1 VQGEPGRYLAMPG
14 EKRGYHLVTTAMAW
28 FRKADLRGG
37 SRDQIQ
43 RDHATQLASRAEDG
57 LGTGFE
63 MSGLVISQAQNATQ
77 VSFVPPANDNESPPA
92 ARASRAD
99 SASASRGLDAYVRDL
114 RRYPLLDAAAEVE
127 IAKAFHRTQDPRLAL
142 QLVRANLRLVVKI
155 AYEYRLSRR
164 DLMDLVQEGNLGL
177 LRAVYRFDPYRGVRL
192 SSYAAW
198 WIRAYMLKF
207 ILVNRRLVK
216 IGTTQ
221 AQRRL
226 FFNMNRQREELERA
240 GKAHDAGS
248 IAIALA
254 VPEREVQDMERRL
267 TAELSLDCSMR
278 DSDRGRR
285 TLADVIPAASSDRPD
300 VRVENGEVG
309 ALLHEKLSAFS
320 KTLTGRDAEIFRD
333 RLLCDSPATLVTIA
347 ERFAVTRQRVSQ
359 LESRLRLRL
368 RRFLEAEFGAD
379 ADTLVTDN

>member
-1 VQGEPGRYLAMPG
+1 LPAGAKYSEFPAIAGAPR
-14 EKRGYHLVTTAMAW
+14 
-28 FRKADLRGG
+28 RKSPA
-37 SRDQIQ
+37 
-43 RDHATQLASRAEDG
+43 ARA
-57 LGTGFE
+57 LPVPL
-63 MSGLVISQAQNATQ
+63 SVISQAQRVKSA
-77 VSFVPPANDNESPPA
+77 VFVPPANDNQRPSTPRSSRAEANP
-92 ARASRAD
+92 ASR
-99 SASASRGLDAYVRDL
+99 SLDAYVRDL

-127 IAKAFHRTQDPRLAL
+127 LAKQFHKSQDPILAL

-226 FFNMNRQREELERA
+226 FFNMNRQREQLERD
-240 GKAHDAGS
+240 GKAHDAQS
-248 IAIALA
+248 IAAALS

-309 ALLHEKLSAFS
+309 ALLQQKLSAFS
-320 KTLTGRDAEIFRD
+320 KTLVGRDAEIFRD
-333 RLLCDSPATLVTIA
+333 RLLCESPATLVTIA
-347 ERFAVTRQRVSQ
+347 DRFRVTRQRVSQ

-379 ADTLVTDN
+379 CRTLVSEP

>member
-1 VQGEPGRYLAMPG
+1 V
-14 EKRGYHLVTTAMAW
+14 
-28 FRKADLRGG
+28 
-37 SRDQIQ
+37 I
-43 RDHATQLASRAEDG
+43 TQ
-57 LGTGFE
+57 
-63 MSGLVISQAQNATQ
+63 QAQKATA
-77 VSFVPPANDNESPPA
+77 VPFIPPANDNQSPVGSRSSKSES
-92 ARASRAD
+92 S
-99 SASASRGLDAYVRDL
+99 SGSRGLEAYVRDL
-114 RRYPLLDAAAEVE
+114 RRYPLLDAAAEAE
-127 IAKAFHRTQDPRLAL
+127 IAKAFHKTQDPRYAL

-248 IAIALA
+248 IAAALS

-267 TAELSLDCSMR
+267 TAELSLDYSMR

-309 ALLHEKLSAFS
+309 ALLQEKLHAFS
-320 KTLTGRDAEIFRD
+320 KTLAGRDAEIFRE

-368 RRFLEAEFGAD
+368 RRYLEAEFGAD
-379 ADTLVTDN
+379 CGSLVTEN